1 MVKNEREKIEAW
13 VEANPD
19 GYFQKSLQQIVIET
33 GTSMTSVDWHL
44 PGIIANRDGI
54 LPSEV
59 MAKRIKA
66 GFRPRELSIETVTEM
81 RRLYEEEG
89 MSKLDIAY
97 LLKINIITVRKY
109 LK

>member
-1 MVKNEREKIEAW
+1 MVENARERIEAW

-19 GYFQKSLQQIVIET
+19 GYLQKSLQQVAIET
-33 GTSMTSVDWHL
+33 GTSITSVDWHL
-44 PGIIANRDGI
+44 PEIIADRDGI

-59 MAKRIKA
+59 MARRVKA
-66 GFRPRELSIETVTEM
+66 GFRPRGLSIETVTEM
-81 RRLYEEEG
+81 RRLYDEEG
-89 MSKLDIAY
+89 MSKRDIAY

>member
-1 MVKNEREKIEAW
+1 MAKNPRKKIKAW

-19 GYFQKSLQQIVIET
+19 GYLQKSFKQIAIET
-33 GTSMTSVDWHL
+33 ETSTTSVDWHL
-44 PGIIANRDGI
+44 PEIIADRDGI

-66 GFRPRELSIETVTEM
+66 GFRPRELSIETVAEM
-81 RRLYEEEG
+81 RRLHEEEG
-89 MSKLDIAY
+89 MSKRDIAY
-97 LLKINIITVRKY
+97 VLKIDIITVRKY

>member
-1 MVKNEREKIEAW
+1 MAENARQKIEAW

-19 GYFQKSLQQIVIET
+19 GYLQKSFQQIVFET

-54 LPSEV
+54 RPSEV

-66 GFRPRELSIETVTEM
+66 GFRSRELSIETVTEM
-81 RRLYEEEG
+81 RRLYDEEG

-97 LLKINIITVRKY
+97 LLKINILTVRKY